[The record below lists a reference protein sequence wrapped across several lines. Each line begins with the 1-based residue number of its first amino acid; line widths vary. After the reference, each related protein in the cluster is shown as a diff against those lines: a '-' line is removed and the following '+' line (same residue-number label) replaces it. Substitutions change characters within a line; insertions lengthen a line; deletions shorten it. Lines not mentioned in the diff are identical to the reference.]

1 MIVNYE
7 CYIEGKKINIGML
20 FFKGRIRIIKVEFMI
35 YNKLGNILLEGDV
48 NFKDLDS
55 DDRIIML
62 LYLLILKF

>member
-7 CYIEGKKINIGML
+7 CYIEGKEIYIGML